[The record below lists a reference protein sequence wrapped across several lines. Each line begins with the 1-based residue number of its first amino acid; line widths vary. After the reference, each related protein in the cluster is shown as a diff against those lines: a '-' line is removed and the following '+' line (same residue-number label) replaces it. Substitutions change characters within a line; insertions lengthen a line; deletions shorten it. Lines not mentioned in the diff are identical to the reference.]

1 MNSSEMREAWMTDEH
16 HAVNVFDTLEHSLH
30 NAAVE
35 KGFYGSLDMS
45 EFNSQA
51 KQLMMITSEVVE
63 VMEVLRKD
71 KGNDALLDELADIYI
86 RLFDFTEALRRAG
99 VLEGSVAHAIYEK
112 AKFNQSRPKMHGV
125 RG

>member
-1 MNSSEMREAWMTDEH
+1 MEMREAYGELDGRDLADE
-16 HAVNVFDTLEHSLH
+16 VFSNFESTLH
-30 NAAVE
+30 NVAVD
-35 KGFYGSLDMS
+35 KGFYDSLDMS

-71 KGNDALLDELADIYI
+71 KGNQELLYELADIYI

-99 VLEGSVAHAIYEK
+99 VLEGSVAEAIHEK
-112 AKFNQSRPKMHGV
+112 TQINTRRARMHGV